1 MDLIDLNKTIMQM
14 TLTIIT
20 VMILLFNLNRLL
32 NEKEPSKFSYILI
45 TLSWVWILVNVG
57 ILFIGIC
64 LIG

>member
-1 MDLIDLNKTIMQM
+1 MDLIELNKTIMQM